1 MRNNLK
7 YLITLLIIATFSY
20 VLYVIPIKLGLD
32 LQGGTHLVLEVQEN
46 DKVIVNEETVSGVLQ
61 VIQNRIDGLG
71 VTEPIIR
78 RKGKR
83 QIIVELA
90 GVKNPERAIDI
101 IGQTAL
107 LEFRQAEW
115 APSNIGNLS
124 EEKQN
129 FLIGETGVLSEYN
142 EYDKLGKLQST
153 RPIILKENIITGKH
167 LKLANAMS
175 DNYGN
180 PYVSIEFDKNGGKLL
195 KELTQLSIGKPIA
208 IILDNVIISAP
219 NVSETIPNGKA
230 MINGSFTV
238 NEIRD
243 LVIKLKAGSLPA
255 PVKILSNKIV
265 GPTLGLKSIEK
276 SKLAFIIGFSGICL
290 FMILFYKLPGFV
302 SCLSLISYV
311 IILFGSLKL
320 LNATLTL
327 PGIAGIILTMGMA
340 VDANIIIFERIK
352 EEKENNNDITSI
364 IKYGFHRASR
374 TILDA
379 NITTLVAA
387 LVLFWIG
394 TGPIRGF
401 AVTLSLGIL
410 VSMFSSL
417 IFTKQLL
424 ELIPKLTNTNK
435 SLILKGIK

>member
-401 AVTLSLGIL
+401 AVTLSLGFL
-410 VSMFSSL
+410 SVCFHH
-417 IFTKQLL
+417 
-424 ELIPKLTNTNK
+424 
-435 SLILKGIK
+435 